1 MLIHYS
7 FTTKLF
13 LGLIFL
19 FMLSSSSRTM
29 LADIFNLLHS
39 VRFSLHIHL
48 SSWLPGFLCL
58 VEGEDGVER

>member
-19 FMLSSSSRTM
+19 FMLSSPSRTVQGNV
-29 LADIFNLLHS
+29 FNLLHS
-39 VRFSLHIHL
+39 VPSSLHRHL
-48 SSWLPGFLCL
+48 SSWLPGFRCL
-58 VEGEDGVER
+58 VEGEDGVEL